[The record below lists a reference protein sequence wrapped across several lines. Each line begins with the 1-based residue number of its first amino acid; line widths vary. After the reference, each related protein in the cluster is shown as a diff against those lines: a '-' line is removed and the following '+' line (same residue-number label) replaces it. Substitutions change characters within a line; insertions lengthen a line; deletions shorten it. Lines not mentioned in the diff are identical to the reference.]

1 MFHLWVFWFIVF
13 KMQSQIHSWAKNAIK
28 GRQRTRIC
36 MKYHL
41 NAFITVNVL
50 GGDSQRAAVVNVG
63 RGTLSG
69 WRLTTPRLVSQ
80 TTECYTLSKW
90 CQLSK
95 SISLST
101 LLSRGRNDAEAE
113 TPVLW
118 PPHAKS

>member
-90 CQLSK
+90 RRLLK
-95 SISLST
+95 SLYQPQRST
-101 LLSRGRNDAEAE
+101 FRRNVASPGQRRSCVEARRG
-113 TPVLW
+113 
-118 PPHAKS
+118 